1 MDPEKHPF
9 QPFLPEHARMLFL
22 GSFPPQEQ
30 RWSMPFYYP
39 NWNNDFWRVMGLIF
53 HADKDW
59 FAVKGAKRFDQQ
71 RIEAFCREQGIA
83 LYDTA
88 CEVCRLQGNASDKFL
103 EVVKPTDIP
112 ALLGQIPECQA
123 LITTGQKA
131 TDVIVETF
139 GCEEPPM
146 GESVK
151 LVMRGPDRASRT
163 LQFWR
168 MPSTSRAYPLALDR
182 KADSY
187 RRLFL

>member
-1 MDPEKHPF
+1 MDYLCRYANRKAPVPALSSGACAHVVPGE
-9 QPFLPEHARMLFL
+9 
-22 GSFPPQEQ
+22 FPATAEAVEQ
-30 RWSMPFYYP
+30 
-39 NWNNDFWRVMGLIF
+39 
-53 HADKDW
+53 A
-59 FAVKGAKRFDQQ
+59 
-71 RIEAFCREQGIA
+71 
-83 LYDTA
+83 
-88 CEVCRLQGNASDKFL
+88 
-103 EVVKPTDIP
+103 TDIP
-112 ALLGQIPECQA
+112 ALLEQIPECEV